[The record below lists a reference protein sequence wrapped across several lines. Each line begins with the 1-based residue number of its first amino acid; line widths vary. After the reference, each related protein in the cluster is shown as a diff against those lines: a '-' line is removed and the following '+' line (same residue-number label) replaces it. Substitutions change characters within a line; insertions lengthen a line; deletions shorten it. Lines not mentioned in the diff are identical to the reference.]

1 MPPTARLPTT
11 AALQLLLAVAER
23 GSTAAAARA
32 SNLTQSAVSKRL
44 KALETAVGMPLFRR
58 TGRGLALTHAGEVYL
73 PYARAALEQMAV
85 GKVRVREAAAARR
98 PIRLHMQAILGERW
112 LLDRFPAFA
121 QRHPDIDVQF
131 TNFISEDAAEAPD
144 IDLRYGN
151 GDWAD
156 SRVDYLMGT
165 RVALVASPGYLARI
179 GGIASARDVQ
189 RATLLQHFQM
199 PGLWA
204 EFTEGHGLRGAVP
217 AHTVRY
223 GYMSLIVRSA
233 CAGLGVGLVARCFVR
248 EELAAGTLV
257 VPAGLEID
265 SGSAYYVVRAK
276 EAAPGVETLCRWIL
290 AEARAFERLGERAA

>member
-1 MPPTARLPTT
+1 MTSGARLPTT
-11 AALQLLLAVAER
+11 AALQLLVAVAER

-44 KALETAVGMPLFRR
+44 KSLETAVGMALFRR

-73 PYARAALEQMAV
+73 PYARAALEQMAI
-85 GKVRVREAAAARR
+85 GKVRVRESAASKR
-98 PIRLHMQAILGERW
+98 PVRLHMQAILGERW

-121 QRHPDIDVQF
+121 ARHPETDVQF
-131 TNFISEDAAEAPD
+131 TNFVSEDAADAPD
-144 IDLRYGN
+144 IDLRYGD
-151 GDWAD
+151 GDWGD
-156 SRVDYLMGT
+156 QRVDYLMGR

-179 GGIASARDVQ
+179 GGIAAARDVQ

-204 EFTEGHGLRGAVP
+204 EFTEAHGLRGAVP

-233 CAGLGVGLVARCFVR
+233 VAGLGVGLVATCFVR

-265 SGSAYYVVRAK
+265 SASAYYIVRAAA
-276 EAAPGVETLCRWIL
+276 AAPGVEALCRWIV
-290 AEARAFERLGERAA
+290 AEARAFERLG

>member
-1 MPPTARLPTT
+1 MRSMPPAQRLPTT
-11 AALQLLLAVAER
+11 TSLQLLLAVAER

-44 KALETAVGMPLFRR
+44 KALENAVGMALFRR

-85 GKVRVREAAAARR
+85 GKVRVRESAATRR

-121 QRHPDIDVQF
+121 QRHPETDVQF

-156 SRVDYLMGT
+156 SRVDYLMGK

-179 GGIASARDVQ
+179 GGISAARDVQ

-204 EFTEGHGLRGAVP
+204 EFTEAHGLRGAVP

-233 CAGLGVGLVARCFVR
+233 CAGLGVGLVATCFVR
-248 EELAAGTLV
+248 EELANGSLV

-265 SGSAYYVVRAK
+265 SSSAYYIVRAK
-276 EAAPGVETLCRWIL
+276 EPAPGVETLCRWIV
-290 AEARAFERLGERAA
+290 AEARGFEKAG